1 MIGPSAGFRA
11 VVVRVEAP
19 CVCHRADRVHR
30 RFRGLV
36 LMKAGDATCAAAVR
50 VIAV

>member
-1 MIGPSAGFRA
+1 LIGPSAGFRA

-19 CVCHRADRVHR
+19 CVCHGADRVHR

-36 LMKAGDATCAAAVR
+36 FVKAGDTTCAAAVG